1 MVDVREVGDETALLG
16 ECPVWS
22 SAEQV
27 LYWADIDGR
36 KIHRYDPTT
45 EASTTRELRGRPGSF
60 ALSRFPG
67 RLLVAQEFQLLWL
80 DWETGHEMLFADL
93 EDPATGNRI
102 NDGRCDPAGRFV
114 VGSMYPDGAA
124 GKHQGFL
131 YQVEGY
137 GEAETWETAVGI
149 PNGLVFDEER
159 SRMYWADTLQSKI
172 WQWDYDAS
180 TGIRRN
186 KKVFFD
192 YEAHPEIA
200 GLPDGAC
207 LDAEGFYWSASVHG
221 WAVTR
226 IDPDGNVDRQIELPV
241 AMPTM
246 PAFGGENLETL
257 FVTSIGQGV
266 GDSELS
272 RDGYQPG
279 ALLAL
284 EPGVRGV
291 AEPVFAG

>member
-1 MVDVREVGDETALLG
+1 M
-16 ECPVWS
+16 C
-22 SAEQV
+22 
-27 LYWADIDGR
+27 
-36 KIHRYDPTT
+36 
-45 EASTTRELRGRPGSF
+45 
-60 ALSRFPG
+60 
-67 RLLVAQEFQLLWL
+67 
-80 DWETGHEMLFADL
+80 
-93 EDPATGNRI
+93 
-102 NDGRCDPAGRFV
+102 
-114 VGSMYPDGAA
+114 
-124 GKHQGFL
+124 
-131 YQVEGY
+131 
-137 GEAETWETAVGI
+137 
-149 PNGLVFDEER
+149 
-159 SRMYWADTLQSKI
+159 
-172 WQWDYDAS
+172 
-180 TGIRRN
+180 IRDSN

-246 PAFGGENLETL
+246 PAFGGENLETM
-257 FVTSIGQGV
+257 FITSIGQGV